1 MSVIEAEEL
10 TKRFGN
16 FTAVDSVSFAVDRGE
31 VFGFLGPNGAGK
43 TTTINML
50 TTLLTPTSGTARVAG
65 FDVVKERQN
74 VRKSIGLV
82 FQEATLDEVLTA
94 WENLEFHGI
103 LYGMDRKTRRAR
115 IDEFLQMVGL
125 TPDRNRQIKTFS
137 GGMKRRLEIAR
148 ALLHSP
154 QVLFL
159 DEPTIGLDV
168 QTRIHLWGYLRELRQ
183 RERITIFLTTH
194 NMDEAEYADRI
205 AIIDHGQI
213 IALDTPVRLKAMLGG
228 DIVRLS
234 TEDDGRAAEILKI
247 QYGVEVRTEEGELLF
262 EIGNA
267 SEFLPR
273 LLKDFPIS
281 VRKVSLASPTLEDV
295 FVHLTGRAIRAS
307 GPDKRSALESRVR
320 RGRKT

>member
-10 TKRFGN
+10 LKRFRN
-16 FTAVDSVSFAVDRGE
+16 FTAVDTVSFTVGRGE
-31 VFGFLGPNGAGK
+31 IFGFLGPNGAGK

-50 TTLLTPTSGTARVAG
+50 TTLLTPTSGIARVAG

-82 FQEATLDEVLTA
+82 FQEVTLDEVLTA

-115 IDEFLQMVGL
+115 IDEFLRMVGL
-125 TPDRNRQIKTFS
+125 FEDRNRVVKTFS

-183 RERITIFLTTH
+183 REHITIFLTTH
-194 NMDEAEYADRI
+194 YMDEAEYADRI

-213 IALDTPVRLKAMLGG
+213 IASGAPARLKAILGG

-234 TEDDGRAAEILKI
+234 TEDDGRAAEILKT
-247 QYGVEVRTEEGELLF
+247 QYGVEVRREEGELLF

-267 SEFLPR
+267 GEFLPR

-307 GPDKRSALESRVR
+307 GPDKHSALESRVR
-320 RGRKT
+320 RGRKP